1 MNPARCLPTCAFDPT
16 PNLLRVNRQ
25 GEPDPRG
32 RFQLLAEV
40 QPALVALTA
49 AARAAGH
56 VLRIESAFRSYDE
69 QARLFATIKEQ
80 GRAARP
86 GHSEHQLGSTIDL
99 RLPSS
104 AAIEWLAAHAAE
116 HGFALSYPPDKQR
129 ITGYR
134 PEPWHVRYI
143 GRELAEELQ
152 KEHRT
157 LEEHFRIRP
166 GLGESGSC
174 GDCPLP
180 ASRAACGE
188 VSAAGSCSG
197 TVLLWCYDG
206 ALNAVDCAVSGQQCG
221 RPAGSA
227 DESRAGPEP
236 RRIEGGIAARDV
248 GPDQTQREKVDD
260 EDRPERRDVQHR
272 CRGTQMAPPPLSDR
286 LPNAFPRRR
295 SPLSCGQN
303 AAAAL
308 NAVSPATAN
317 ACHGSEIMKP
327 VTHRVERALG
337 MLNTVRRKPL
347 KVMGPTKTA

>member
-1 MNPARCLPTCAFDPT
+1 MRPVPSLSLRAPVLALTLKVTTWPWLALAALGAGCVTPAQQAPRSPALPPSVPPVAPPSQPPAPSVLPSETSPVAPPEAGPPPARRLPWVNPARCLPTCALDPT
-16 PNLLRVNRQ
+16 PNLVRVNRQ

-32 RFQLLAEV
+32 RYQLLAEV
-40 QPALVALTA
+40 QPALVALIA

-69 QARLFATIKEQ
+69 QARLFATIEKKGEQ

-134 PEPWHVRYI
+134 PEPWHVRYV
-143 GRELAEELQ
+143 GRELAEELH

-157 LEEHFRIRP
+157 LEEHFRTRP

-180 ASRAACGE
+180 ASRTACGE

-221 RPAGSA
+221 RAAGSDQSDCLPKPLA
-227 DESRAGPEP
+227 SAPASP
-236 RRIEGGIAARDV
+236 PLQSLAAR
-248 GPDQTQREKVDD
+248 
-260 EDRPERRDVQHR
+260 
-272 CRGTQMAPPPLSDR
+272 
-286 LPNAFPRRR
+286 
-295 SPLSCGQN
+295 
-303 AAAAL
+303 
-308 NAVSPATAN
+308 
-317 ACHGSEIMKP
+317 
-327 VTHRVERALG
+327 
-337 MLNTVRRKPL
+337 
-347 KVMGPTKTA
+347 

>member
-1 MNPARCLPTCAFDPT
+1 VNPARCLPTCAFDPS
-16 PNLLRVNRQ
+16 PNLLRVNPK

-32 RFQLLAEV
+32 RYQLLADV
-40 QPALVALTA
+40 QPALVALLA

-104 AAIEWLAAHAAE
+104 AAIEWLAAHAAD

-129 ITGYR
+129 TTGYR
-134 PEPWHVRYI
+134 PEPWHVRFV
-143 GRELAEELQ
+143 GRELAEEL
-152 KEHRT
+152 RSRGTT
-157 LEEHFRIRP
+157 LEEHFRTRP

-180 ASRAACGE
+180 ASRAACGD
-188 VSAAGSCSG
+188 VTAAGSCSG

-221 RPAGSA
+221 RPAGSDLHDCLPKPLA
-227 DESRAGPEP
+227 SVPAEP
-236 RRIEGGIAARDV
+236 PAQSLAAR
-248 GPDQTQREKVDD
+248 
-260 EDRPERRDVQHR
+260 
-272 CRGTQMAPPPLSDR
+272 
-286 LPNAFPRRR
+286 
-295 SPLSCGQN
+295 
-303 AAAAL
+303 
-308 NAVSPATAN
+308 
-317 ACHGSEIMKP
+317 
-327 VTHRVERALG
+327 
-337 MLNTVRRKPL
+337 
-347 KVMGPTKTA
+347 